1 MRSLLEAAMKALSG
15 FVCSG
20 FVAFAGCSSDLPP
33 APTSLGAAPVQYGAA
48 SGARYYNAP
57 GQASPAA
64 YNPQY
69 ASQTAVYQPTYSG
82 GAIEQS
88 SPAPLTPVSESWSEG
103 RASGQAV
110 NLLPAS
116 YAEESVESLPGQVT
130 VLAGDTVYAISRRT
144 GASPQAIISLN
155 RLQAPF
161 TLRVGDVIRV
171 PATAVPPSAAT
182 QTAAIRV
189 KAVAPKEGIH
199 VVRSGDTLYSI
210 SRSTGVSVDKIA
222 RANRLREP
230 FALNIGQS
238 IKIPGAAGDAIEQ
251 PRQREARDVT
261 GPTENV
267 AEIARNVNYSAPAK
281 PVANALFDWPVK
293 GAIISAFGLTDSGRR
308 NDGVNI
314 SAPVGTP
321 VRAAADGDVVY
332 RGSELQ
338 GYGNLLLIKHEDGF
352 VTAYAH
358 NDVMLVK
365 KGERVRKG
373 QVIAKVGQSG
383 AASEPQLH
391 FEIRQN
397 LKAVD
402 PVQML
407 GSL

>member
-1 MRSLLEAAMKALSG
+1 MKALSWIM
-15 FVCSG
+15 CSTL
-20 FVAFAGCSSDLPP
+20 ALAGACSSDLPP
-33 APTSLGAAPVQYGAA
+33 APTSLGAPPVQYGAQ
-48 SGARYYNAP
+48 SGARFYGANGEPA
-57 GQASPAA
+57 PAA
-64 YNPQY
+64 RSPQY
-69 ASQTAVYQPTYSG
+69 AAANPAYQPSYSAN
-82 GAIEQS
+82 AIEQG

-103 RASGQAV
+103 RAYAPAV
-110 NLLPAS
+110 NLVPAS
-116 YAEESVESLPGQVT
+116 YAQENSESLPGQVT
-130 VLAGDTVYAISRRT
+130 VLPGDTVYAIGRRT
-144 GASPQAIISLN
+144 GASPQAIIALN
-155 RLQAPF
+155 RMQPPF
-161 TLRVGDVIRV
+161 TLKVGDIIRV
-171 PATAVPPSAAT
+171 PANAVPPSAAS
-182 QTAAIRV
+182 QPAAINV
-189 KAVAPKEGIH
+189 KASEAREGIH
-199 VVRSGDTLYSI
+199 VVRAGDTLYSI
-210 SRSTGVSVDKIA
+210 SRASGVSVDSIA
-222 RANRLREP
+222 RANRLRSP
-230 FALNIGQS
+230 YALKVGQS
-238 IKIPGAAGDAIEQ
+238 IKIPGAAGQAVEQ

-267 AEIARNVNYSAPAK
+267 ADIARNVNYSAPAK
-281 PVANALFDWPVK
+281 PVPNSLFDWPVK
-293 GAIISAFGLTDSGRR
+293 GAIISSFGLTESGRR

-391 FEIRQN
+391 FEVRQN

-402 PVQML
+402 PVQLL